1 MFEIYSFLAF
11 VHFFALQNNSPTMR
25 FIRII
30 TELAVSDWDP
40 LHSSP
45 PYLLVSPPLPDC
57 HDGRL
62 V

>member
-1 MFEIYSFLAF
+1 MFEIYSFFAF
-11 VHFFALQNNSPTMR
+11 VHFFALQNNSPTVK
-25 FIRII
+25 FIRIV

-45 PYLLVSPPLPDC
+45 YLLVSPPLPGC

-62 V
+62 L